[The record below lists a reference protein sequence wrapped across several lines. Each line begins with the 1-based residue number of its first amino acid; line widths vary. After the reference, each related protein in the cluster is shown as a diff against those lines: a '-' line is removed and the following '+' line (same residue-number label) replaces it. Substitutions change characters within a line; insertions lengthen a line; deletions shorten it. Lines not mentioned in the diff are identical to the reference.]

1 MGKGYSLLEGIQII
15 ATVEDC
21 SSWNVNDISGCSVEI
36 PSRMFFASAEKKRWK
51 VCLSAGTCLN
61 CVFSIGFVTEYW
73 LPIWNATSN
82 RLKTLWT
89 SHFRVRL
96 QVIHLFEEPLG
107 KTQRRSTRLL
117 WLTRESTDYQQNQQI
132 VLVLCLHWVR
142 TAFSSRL
149 LSKGSFPYKMY
160 TI

>member
-1 MGKGYSLLEGIQII
+1 MGKRLLLVRRNSNHSNCGRLLILKCQWHLGLLCRD
-15 ATVEDC
+15 TLQ
-21 SSWNVNDISGCSVEI
+21 NVLC
-36 PSRMFFASAEKKRWK
+36 KRWEEK
-51 VCLSAGTCLN
+51 VKGMLVWTCLN

-82 RLKTLWT
+82 ILKTLWT
-89 SHFRVRL
+89 SHFRLRL

-142 TAFSSRL
+142 TAFSSHL
-149 LSKGSFPYKMY
+149 LSKVFLL
-160 TI
+160 